1 MIYSPGRSLF
11 IVLIAGLL
19 AGCASTAPTLAPTVA
34 PTATA
39 VPTATHV
46 PTPGPTIQ
54 PGDIE
59 RTLMVDGLERS
70 YILHIPPG
78 LDSLRPIPVV
88 LAFHDVDSGAI
99 NMQLLTGF
107 NEIADKAGF
116 LVVYPEG
123 IGLSWNGGGGCC
135 QYAASINVDDI
146 TFVRQILSDV
156 GTIASLDTKRIYAA
170 GFAHGSSLVYRLAC
184 EMSETFAAI
193 APVEGFLVYSPC
205 QPQKPVSVIHVH
217 SLYDSH
223 LPYAGGGHHNIPP
236 VEKVIATWVELNGCT
251 GSPTIDN
258 PVKTIKHSAYT
269 SCEAGTAVELYT
281 VEGVG
286 WVPDSV
292 YPISETIW
300 EFFAAHPKP

>member
-1 MIYSPGRSLF
+1 MIYSTRMSLF
-11 IVLIAGLL
+11 IVLMTGLL
-19 AGCASTAPTLAPTVA
+19 TGCASRTQTAVPTT
-34 PTATA
+34 TA
-39 VPTATHV
+39 VPTATTV

-54 PGDIE
+54 PGDSE
-59 RTLMVDGLERS
+59 RTLMVDSLERT
-70 YILHIPPG
+70 YLLHIPPG
-78 LDSLRPIPVV
+78 LDSRQPVPVV
-88 LAFHDVDSGAI
+88 FAFHDVDSGAI

-107 NEIADKAGF
+107 NEIADKTDF

-135 QYAASINVDDI
+135 QYAATINVDDMA
-146 TFVRQILSDV
+146 FVRQILSDL
-156 GTIASLDTKRIYAA
+156 GTIASIDTKRIYAA

-205 QPQKPVSVIHVH
+205 QPREPVSVIHVH
-217 SLYDSH
+217 SLYDNH
-223 LPYAGGGHHNIPP
+223 LPYAGGGHNNIPP
-236 VEKVIATWVELNGCT
+236 VEKTIATWVKLDGCT
-251 GSPTIDN
+251 SSPIVDN
-258 PVKTIKHSAYT
+258 PVKGIKHSAYT
-269 SCEAGTAVELYT
+269 SCQAGTAVELYT

-286 WVPDSV
+286 WVPNSV